1 MSYQVGSTCY
11 ETALAANQA
20 SSSSLAGSIVLVGGQ
35 SQVLS
40 VQAVSDSAITYG
52 YTPLSGGALTS
63 QTVAISP
70 LPCNLLTAEDA
81 LAIGWQIGIV
91 WLSVYAITFIASYLK
106 RETFG
111 VNDDA

>member
-11 ETALAANQA
+11 GTALAANQA
-20 SSSSLAGSIVLVGGQ
+20 SVSSLAGTIVLMGGQ

-52 YTPLSGGALTS
+52 YTPLGGGALSS
-63 QTVAISP
+63 QTVAITP

-81 LAIGWQIGIV
+81 MSIGWQIAAV
-91 WLSVYAITFIASYLK
+91 WLTVYAITFIANYLK

-111 VNDDA
+111 VSDDT